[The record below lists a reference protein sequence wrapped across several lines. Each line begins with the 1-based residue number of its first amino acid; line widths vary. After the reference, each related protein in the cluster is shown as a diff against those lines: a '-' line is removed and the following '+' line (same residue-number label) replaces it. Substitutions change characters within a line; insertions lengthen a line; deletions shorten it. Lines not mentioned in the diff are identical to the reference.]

1 MKKIYVFFVFLFTL
15 FIIGV
20 KNDVKVMAQA
30 TAGDLSI
37 TIDEKLPTSF
47 LVNTEAPNFKKH
59 FIVKSGSATHELKDS
74 EINLGGFNISIVG
87 DYTITATVT
96 VGADTVS
103 KTLAVKVI
111 EADTEGPIIT
121 IKKPLHMEDEFGR
134 TPWDSQ
140 ESMISL
146 MDRFFIWD
154 AVEGYIAPTESMFEG
169 IEDVRLNQYGE
180 EFTISILAEDS
191 KGNPTYFGDIRL
203 FIVNTI
209 GNVLI
214 EVNDDL
220 PLEIVVNS
228 EEPDFTKYFKVTD
241 NLTVVDITND
251 YIIRRGFDVTKIGT
265 YDISIRYSRKY
276 VFDRNR
282 DIKQTTLQ
290 FKVIEA
296 DVTAPEIITY
306 RIDDELID
314 GKLHWPYHNMDDEAG
329 RKLADDSL
337 EMFMQRFRVYD
348 NVDGK
353 IDITYV
359 DDDGKIKAIRSF
371 FKGIENVRLDQ
382 KDSEYVI
389 TFEVIDRAGNKQTKV
404 ITMVVVD
411 DKAPIYIDFANKHYR
426 INDRINL
433 IEMLNTIGISDNF
446 DESKSVLKIVI
457 SDTKIFE
464 KVQMSYHDLE
474 KYKNRF
480 TDEELAEAAKAYN
493 YVLKDGTYDVRVI
506 AFRSDNEK
514 NILVDKVITIVI
526 ADKKIQNLFQIHED
540 LGLDTNNGIVMYYL
554 TNFEDA
560 KNGEFAIM
568 LDAKD
573 SSGNVSPTRT
583 LRVVVENG
591 PTLGT
596 ILLVI
601 NAGAIVIFALA
612 VGIYFLVKTQKGK
625 KKESE
630 E

>member
-1 MKKIYVFFVFLFTL
+1 M
-15 FIIGV
+15 
-20 KNDVKVMAQA
+20 
-30 TAGDLSI
+30 
-37 TIDEKLPTSF
+37 
-47 LVNTEAPNFKKH
+47 
-59 FIVKSGSATHELKDS
+59 
-74 EINLGGFNISIVG
+74 
-87 DYTITATVT
+87 
-96 VGADTVS
+96 
-103 KTLAVKVI
+103 
-111 EADTEGPIIT
+111 
-121 IKKPLHMEDEFGR
+121 
-134 TPWDSQ
+134 
-140 ESMISL
+140 
-146 MDRFFIWD
+146 
-154 AVEGYIAPTESMFEG
+154 
-169 IEDVRLNQYGE
+169 
-180 EFTISILAEDS
+180 
-191 KGNPTYFGDIRL
+191 
-203 FIVNTI
+203 
-209 GNVLI
+209 LI